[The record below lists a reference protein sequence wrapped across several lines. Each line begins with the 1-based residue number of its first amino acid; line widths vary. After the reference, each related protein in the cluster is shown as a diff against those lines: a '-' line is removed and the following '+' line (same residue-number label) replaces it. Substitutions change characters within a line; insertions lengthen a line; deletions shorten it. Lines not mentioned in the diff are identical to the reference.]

1 LEVDVQQGN
10 FKMFNKVTL
19 RSYCYFLKFLYFFG
33 YRNGFLQV
41 GQKLQKLV
49 KKTEGILGVK
59 LKFGGGNL
67 FSPAMTS
74 IIEGNNSM
82 GSLSKPLLKKVTPVV
97 GSRML

>member
-1 LEVDVQQGN
+1 
-10 FKMFNKVTL
+10 
-19 RSYCYFLKFLYFFG
+19 
-33 YRNGFLQV
+33 
-41 GQKLQKLV
+41 LV
-49 KKTEGILGVK
+49 KKAEGILGVK